1 MRVQAAQVK
10 ELAVRAVVKVD
21 KDTTVAE
28 CAKIM
33 RNEHVGSVIVADG
46 AKGEGIVTD
55 RDIVI
60 EVVATG
66 LDPETL
72 TAGDIMSTP
81 LAAVRESDDI
91 FDALARMRERGV
103 RRLAVV
109 DDEDRLTGVLA
120 VDNLLEV
127 LAEQVDSVVRVLK
140 AEQTKET
147 LTRR

>member
-1 MRVQAAQVK
+1 VQAAQVK

-21 KDTTVAE
+21 KDTTVAD

-46 AKGEGIVTD
+46 GKPEGIVTD

-66 LDPETL
+66 LDPATL

-81 LAAVRESDDI
+81 VATVRESDDI

-109 DDEDRLTGVLA
+109 DDAGRLTGVLA